1 MNLIQKSCCFKDFF
15 FQDAKK
21 GMLFIDFPPVLQLQ
35 LKRFEYDFVRDTMLK
50 VCTQPFIFYLS
61 ISRFP
66 LFMFYTYIVVIQS
79 NWRSLHYCLIYAIG
93 FWSGADLAQNPSGGP
108 TTEWGPKYKLTT

>member
-1 MNLIQKSCCFKDFF
+1 MIKSYWWWLLDFLLFEWFF

-50 VCTQPFIFYLS
+50 VCTWPFIFYLS
-61 ISRFP
+61 LLRFP
-66 LFMFYTYIVVIQS
+66 LFTFCTFIVVASITLEKFTLMFNLGYRFVVLNTLVWS
-79 NWRSLHYCLIYAIG
+79 N
-93 FWSGADLAQNPSGGP
+93 
-108 TTEWGPKYKLTT
+108 